1 MKRKTTPRKKAP
13 PPKHPAIPWKEIAGT
28 LGRWLRRQELW
39 GLVITVLGAMT
50 LVALTS
56 RDQGALGQA
65 WSLALR
71 RAFGLGAY
79 PLAVILIVGGLFL
92 MVRNALQSSWRP
104 RWQAVVGWEL
114 VFFGLLGFIHILAK
128 ASPLTLAEEGKR
140 GGFIGWALWRLMVPY
155 LGKAPSAFLLFLVI
169 LGGVYL
175 ASGVPWAK
183 VVWGVRWAWAQI
195 GMRWRARVVRR
206 RLAERQAASAERA
219 AGAAPRA
226 PRKAAPEPAPRPA
239 PSPSLKGEAP
249 SLPAQEPSFLHP
261 DAPPEALPPLT
272 LLSPDRTVE
281 SDEAEARERARL
293 IEETLAAFG
302 IPAEVVE
309 WNRGPVVTQFGV
321 EPGFVERPDRDGT
334 PRRQKVRVS
343 QILALQNDLALAL
356 AAVPIRIEA
365 PVPGRSLVGIEVPN
379 EVKATVGLRGVMESP
394 QFRQMRSPLRLALG
408 RSVSGEPVVADL
420 TAMPHL
426 LIAGATGTGKSV
438 CLNAILIALLCQNTP
453 EQLRLLLIDPKR
465 VEFTAY
471 NGIPHLLSPVVVE
484 PERVVSALKWVVR
497 EMERRYREFAQVG
510 ARNLAA
516 YNRTVAKR
524 RAAPLPMI
532 VVIIDE
538 LADLMLAAPEEVE
551 RTICRIA
558 QMARATGIHLVIAT
572 QRPSVDV
579 VTGLIKANFPA
590 RISFAV
596 SSQVDSRVVLDAPG
610 AEKLLGRGD
619 MLFMAPDSPRL
630 QRIQGCFVSD
640 QEVRNV
646 VNFWRA
652 RAAQGV
658 QEPLPLQEEAPPWE
672 SAEAEAEEDDE
683 LLQRAIA
690 LVRERRQASASFLQ
704 RHMRIGYPRA
714 ARLMDQ
720 LEKMGIVGPVEAG
733 GRSRVVLDAE
743 GKPLTSPNEEA

>member
-1 MKRKTTPRKKAP
+1 MKRKTSLRKKAL
-13 PPKHPAIPWKEIAGT
+13 PAKRRTIPWGEIGAT

-39 GLVITVLGAMT
+39 GLVLTVLGAMT

-56 RDQGALGQA
+56 RDQGALSQA

-79 PLAVILIVGGLFL
+79 PLAILLIAGGLFL
-92 MVRNALQSSWRP
+92 MVRNALQTSWRP
-104 RWQAVVGWEL
+104 RWQAIIGWEL
-114 VFFGLLGFIHILAK
+114 VFFGFLGFIHILAK

-140 GGFIGWALWRLMVPY
+140 GGFIGWALWRLTVPY
-155 LGKAPSAFLLFLVI
+155 LGKVPSAFLLFLVI

-175 ASGVPWAK
+175 AAGIPWAK
-183 VVWGVRWAWAQI
+183 VVWGIRWAWAQI
-195 GMRWRARVVRR
+195 GIRWRARIVRR
-206 RLAERQAASAERA
+206 RLAERQITSSARA
-219 AGAAPRA
+219 KAPARPT
-226 PRKAAPEPAPRPA
+226 PRKE
-239 PSPSLKGEAP
+239 
-249 SLPAQEPSFLHP
+249 AQEPPVRTAPAAPLKEEASAMPPEEPPFLHAE
-261 DAPPEALPPLT
+261 APPEALPPLT
-272 LLSPDRTVE
+272 LLATDRSVE
-281 SDEAEARERARL
+281 SDEAEVRERARL

-321 EPGFVERPDRDGT
+321 EPGYVERPDRDGA

-356 AAVPIRIEA
+356 AAAPIRIEA

-394 QFRQMRSPLRLALG
+394 QFRQLRSPLRIALG

-438 CLNAILIALLCQNTP
+438 CLNAILIALLCQNAP

-465 VEFTAY
+465 VEFAAY

-524 RAAPLPMI
+524 QMKPLPMI
-532 VVIIDE
+532 VVVIDE

-619 MLFMAPDSPRL
+619 MLYMAPDSPRL

-652 RAAQGV
+652 RAAQPREQPNAQ
-658 QEPLPLQEEAPPWE
+658 QEIPPWE
-672 SAEAEAEEDDE
+672 TAEAEAEEDDE
-683 LLQRAIA
+683 LLQKAIA

-733 GRSRVVLDAE
+733 GRSRAVLDPQ
-743 GKPLTSPNEEA
+743 GKPLPPPEDEV